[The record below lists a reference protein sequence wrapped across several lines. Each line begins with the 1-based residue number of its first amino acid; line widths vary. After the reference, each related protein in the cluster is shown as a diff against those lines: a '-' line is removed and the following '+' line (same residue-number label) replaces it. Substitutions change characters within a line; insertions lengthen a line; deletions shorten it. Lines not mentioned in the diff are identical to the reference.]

1 MKKVLITGCSG
12 YIGSH
17 LCKELENDYDIWG
30 LDIRP
35 SLYPIKEG
43 QFIQHDINHPF
54 GEFPEEF
61 DAVVH
66 LAARVRVNESRQM
79 PINYYITNLNGT
91 TNVLEKIKTKNFI
104 FSSTGVAEYCY
115 DPYGISKKAAEDCV
129 IEYCTE
135 RSIKPF
141 TIFRFYNVI
150 GSSGF
155 APTNPD
161 SLMHNLLQAPE
172 RGDFTIFGNDYDTP
186 DGTCLRDYIHV
197 DEICEGIKLAIE
209 EPADKIEQL
218 GHGVGRSV
226 KEMVELFKQVN
237 NVDFQVNYSERRS
250 GDLPKTVLKE
260 KSRYMKELYT
270 LEELLKV

>member
-1 MKKVLITGCSG
+1 MK
-12 YIGSH
+12 
-17 LCKELENDYDIWG
+17 
-30 LDIRP
+30 
-35 SLYPIKEG
+35 
-43 QFIQHDINHPF
+43 
-54 GEFPEEF
+54 
-61 DAVVH
+61 
-66 LAARVRVNESRQM
+66 
-79 PINYYITNLNGT
+79 
-91 TNVLEKIKTKNFI
+91 
-104 FSSTGVAEYCY
+104 
-115 DPYGISKKAAEDCV
+115 
-129 IEYCTE
+129 
-135 RSIKPF
+135 RSVKPF

-161 SLMHNLLQAPE
+161 GLMHNLLQAPDTGE
-172 RGDFTIFGNDYDTP
+172 FTIFGNDYDTP

-197 DEICEGIKLAIE
+197 DEVCEGIRLAIE
-209 EPADKIEQL
+209 EPAEEIEQL

-237 NVDFQVNYSERRS
+237 NIDFQVNYGERRS